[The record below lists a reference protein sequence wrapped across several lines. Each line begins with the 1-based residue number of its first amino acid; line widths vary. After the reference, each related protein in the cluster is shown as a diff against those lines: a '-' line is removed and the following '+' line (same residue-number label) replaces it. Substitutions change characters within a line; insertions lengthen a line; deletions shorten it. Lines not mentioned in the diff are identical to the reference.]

1 MTPID
6 RFGRLDIL
14 INNAGILRDSTFHKM
29 TDDQK
34 QAQILAQD
42 GYTVPRN
49 AAGELGLLPTITG
62 S

>member
-1 MTPID
+1 
-6 RFGRLDIL
+6 
-14 INNAGILRDSTFHKM
+14 M

-49 AAGELGLLPTITG
+49 AAGELRLLPTITG